1 MKNVVFLVAAGL
13 LAGCAAVATAQNA
26 EGEPAAQAGPPPM
39 PQPVTMAQRPDATG
53 GEALYVEYCA
63 VCHGSEGRGDGPLAG
78 GLTVKPANLRRLGVS
93 NGSEFPTARIAASID
108 GRDQPLAH
116 GTREMPIWGEAF
128 KRSQGAYGERR
139 VAERIDALVDYLRR
153 LQER

>member
-1 MKNVVFLVAAGL
+1 MNSVNPALAWSALVLASS
-13 LAGCAAVATAQNA
+13 LAGAADAPAPPDTTLM
-26 EGEPAAQAGPPPM
+26 PAADGA
-39 PQPVTMAQRPDATG
+39 
-53 GEALYVEYCA
+53 ALYVEYCA

-78 GLTVKPANLRRLGVS
+78 GLTVKPANLRRLGVA

-116 GTREMPIWGEAF
+116 GTRDMPIWGEAF
-128 KRSQGAYGERR
+128 KRTQGPYGERR
-139 VAERIDALVDYLRR
+139 VNERIDALVDHLRR

>member
-1 MKNVVFLVAAGL
+1 MNTLTCRLLSPLLSLVAAAA
-13 LAGCAAVATAQNA
+13 LAAEAPPTPDTAYL
-26 EGEPAAQAGPPPM
+26 PAADGA
-39 PQPVTMAQRPDATG
+39 
-53 GEALYVEYCA
+53 ALYVEYCA